1 VSASGNSLVAETQR
15 GGAAPVRAEGRV
27 AQRGSTVVEALR
39 WAPVALRWSCDV
51 RRERG
56 RICQPRKKWSE
67 GAVYRRKGR

>member
-1 VSASGNSLVAETQR
+1 VVSASGNSLVAETQR

-51 RRERG
+51 RRE
-56 RICQPRKKWSE
+56 
-67 GAVYRRKGR
+67 